1 MARLISYLKET
12 NIWLNDFEENG
23 YCLQIHAG
31 NCWQKNCLKGLQ
43 EIIPGAH
50 TELGILPVTM
60 SQSGKPNDS
69 QGIG

>member
-1 MARLISYLKET
+1 MTLKKMD
-12 NIWLNDFEENG
+12 IVFKFM
-23 YCLQIHAG
+23 QG

-43 EIIPGAH
+43 ETIPGTH